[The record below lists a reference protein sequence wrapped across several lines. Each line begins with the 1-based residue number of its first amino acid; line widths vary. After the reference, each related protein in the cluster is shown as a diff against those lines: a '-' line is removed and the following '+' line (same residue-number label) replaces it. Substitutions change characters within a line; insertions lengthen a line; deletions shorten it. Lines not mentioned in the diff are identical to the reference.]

1 MLIIKKSTFYKNGS
15 LHRVQSSGYNVTD
28 VGTGDFFFFST
39 LRYSTGGSY
48 GGGDPTLAVN
58 FGQRAFSYTAPTG
71 YKKLNSANLPDP
83 TILLPN
89 KHFDTLTL
97 YRNKYIFFE

>member
-1 MLIIKKSTFYKNGS
+1 MEVLQVLLI
-15 LHRVQSSGYNVTD
+15 HNVTD

-48 GGGDPTLAVN
+48 MDYAVN

-83 TILLPN
+83 TIKLPD
-89 KHFDTLTL
+89 KHFDT
-97 YRNKYIFFE
+97 FFMHLMG